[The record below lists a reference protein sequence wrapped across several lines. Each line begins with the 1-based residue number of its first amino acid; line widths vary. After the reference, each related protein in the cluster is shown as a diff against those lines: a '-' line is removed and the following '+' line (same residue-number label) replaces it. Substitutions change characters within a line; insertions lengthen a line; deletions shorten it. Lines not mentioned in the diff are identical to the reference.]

1 MQSTAHWPEQ
11 SLKICLTFCRVHDYR
26 QPGAKFVGGL
36 ILQHMPRKE
45 RLSMIGLFSFERDCF
60 RNSLSATSTSHGAYQ
75 RDRAR
80 LLQQSTEGGQE
91 MTERNRNKGFNE
103 I

>member
-36 ILQHMPRKE
+36 ILQHLPCKE
-45 RLSMIGLFSFERDCF
+45 RLSMIGMFSCLKETALGTHCQPPQPHMEPIKETEPGSYSRAQREDER
-60 RNSLSATSTSHGAYQ
+60 
-75 RDRAR
+75 
-80 LLQQSTEGGQE
+80 
-91 MTERNRNKGFNE
+91 
-103 I
+103 